1 MEAGIAN
8 FDNYISC
15 YIKAGGDALSDSEKQ
30 TDLLAILPD
39 ALRKDF
45 LWHAAD
51 GGPYEMF
58 RNMAL
63 AQTKRS
69 S

>member
-8 FDNYISC
+8 FDDYISC

-30 TDLLAILPD
+30 TDLLAIFPD

-45 LWHAAD
+45 V
-51 GGPYEMF
+51 
-58 RNMAL
+58 
-63 AQTKRS
+63 
-69 S
+69 